1 MITVD
6 DYLMNRKS
14 GLTFELL
21 ENAIDTVEKV
31 NKLLDTFG
39 SQRKVTSGYRPAS
52 VNAAIP
58 NAAKKS
64 NHMLCKACD
73 LEDVDG
79 KLDKWCMDNLHVLTE
94 IGLWLE
100 HPSATKTW
108 CHIQTV
114 PPNSGKRVF
123 YP

>member
-6 DYLMNRKS
+6 EYLMGRKS

-21 ENAIDTVEKV
+21 GNAIDTMEKV
-31 NKLLDTFG
+31 NLLLAAFG
-39 SQRKVTSGYRPAS
+39 QERKVSSGYRPPD
-52 VNAAIP
+52 VNAKVGG
-58 NAAKKS
+58 AKRS

-73 LEDVDG
+73 LEDKDG
-79 KLDKWCMDNLHVLTE
+79 KLDEWCLANQHILID

-100 HPSATKTW
+100 HPSATKGW
-108 CHIQTV
+108 CHVQTV
-114 PPNSGKRVF
+114 PPKSNNRVF

>member
-31 NKLLDTFG
+31 NKLLDVFG

-114 PPNSGKRVF
+114 PPKSGKRVF

>member
-6 DYLMNRKS
+6 DYLMNRKA

-21 ENAIDTVEKV
+21 ENAIDTVERV
-31 NKLLDTFG
+31 NKLLERFG
-39 SQRKVTSGYRPAS
+39 STRKVTSGYRPPT
-52 VNAAIP
+52 VNKAVGG
-58 NAAKKS
+58 AKLS

-73 LEDVDG
+73 LEDHDG
-79 KLDKWCMDNLHVLTE
+79 ALDKFCMDNLDVLKE

-100 HPSATKTW
+100 HPSATKGW
-108 CHIQTV
+108 CHLQTV
-114 PPNSGKRVF
+114 SPRSGNRVF

>member
-21 ENAIDTVEKV
+21 ENAIDIVEKV
-31 NKLLDTFG
+31 NKLLDAFG

-52 VNAAIP
+52 VNAAVGG
-58 NAAKKS
+58 AKRS

-73 LEDVDG
+73 LEDKDG
-79 KLDKWCMDNLHVLTE
+79 KLDAWCYDNQHKLAE

-100 HPSATKTW
+100 HPTATPGW
-108 CHIQTV
+108 CHVQTV
-114 PPNSGKRVF
+114 PPKSGVRVF
-123 YP
+123 RP